1 MEIMTIFGTRPEA
14 IKLAPVLRTLAQAD
28 GVRST
33 ICVTGQ
39 HREMLD
45 QVNELFGIRPD
56 LDLQVMAKGQS
67 LTHITTT
74 VLERLEDVLRERRPD
89 WVVVQGDTTT
99 AFAAAFAAF
108 LQRIPV
114 AHVEAGLRTGNVLSP
129 WPEEMNRHL
138 TACLTECHFAPT
150 PGARTNLLKEG
161 IAPTKIH
168 VTGNT
173 VIDSLLQVR
182 DILVENTALAEQ
194 QRNRFDFLDP
204 DRRIILVTGH
214 RRENFDGGLDRVC
227 AALTLLAVREDVQI
241 IYPVHLNPAVQ
252 GVVKTKLSGVQHV
265 HLLPPLE
272 YLPFVYLMDRSY
284 LIITD
289 SGGVQEEAPSLGKPV
304 LVTRNTT
311 ERPEAVQAGTV
322 RLVGTD
328 PARIVSEATRLLD
341 SPAAYEEMARA
352 HNPYGDGRAA
362 ARIAARLL
370 DADPAIEPYTAP
382 SARPRR
388 GRSLLEGFVSGSTMP
403 YPAANGVQLAENGAG

>member
-1 MEIMTIFGTRPEA
+1 M
-14 IKLAPVLRTLAQAD
+14 
-28 GVRST
+28 
-33 ICVTGQ
+33 
-39 HREMLD
+39 
-45 QVNELFGIRPD
+45 
-56 LDLQVMAKGQS
+56 
-67 LTHITTT
+67 
-74 VLERLEDVLRERRPD
+74 
-89 WVVVQGDTTT
+89 
-99 AFAAAFAAF
+99 
-108 LQRIPV
+108 
-114 AHVEAGLRTGNVLSP
+114 
-129 WPEEMNRHL
+129 
-138 TACLTECHFAPT
+138 
-150 PGARTNLLKEG
+150 
-161 IAPTKIH
+161 
-168 VTGNT
+168 TGNT
-173 VIDSLLQVR
+173 VINSLLQVR

-194 QRNRFDFLDP
+194 QRNQFDFLDP

-227 AALTLLAVREDVQI
+227 AALALLAVREDVQI
-241 IYPVHLNPAVQ
+241 VYPVHLNPAVQ

-370 DADPAIEPYTAP
+370 DAESGDRAVHGPVEQDPAVV
-382 SARPRR
+382 
-388 GRSLLEGFVSGSTMP
+388 GRCSKGS
-403 YPAANGVQLAENGAG
+403 